1 MVTWAEI
8 PDSARG
14 SPPVSTESG
23 GGGGGGDCGE
33 GDGGGGEGDGWG
45 GIIGGG
51 GGDIGGD
58 SGGAGG
64 ADGAGLAGGADG
76 GGTGGGGI
84 HVARALVFCECCL
97 LPFFVM
103 RWDVAGFL
111 RGENDVTYC
120 TSSNFQHAT
129 IN

>member
-1 MVTWAEI
+1 MHMHMLLVECGQCSRLSSRSSHHDPRRAC
-8 PDSARG
+8 ARF
-14 SPPVSTESG
+14 
-23 GGGGGGDCGE
+23 
-33 GDGGGGEGDGWG
+33 
-45 GIIGGG
+45 
-51 GGDIGGD
+51 
-58 SGGAGG
+58 
-64 ADGAGLAGGADG
+64 
-76 GGTGGGGI
+76 
-84 HVARALVFCECCL
+84 FCECCL